1 VSPQTRILH
10 TLWYPRRLLVHFA
23 AMEHFF
29 FVDYL
34 LMTTAKFKSREQ
46 LDSRD
51 AAIDYRCDDEK
62 KLLSWCGILVSLRS

>member
-1 VSPQTRILH
+1 
-10 TLWYPRRLLVHFA
+10 
-23 AMEHFF
+23 MEHFF